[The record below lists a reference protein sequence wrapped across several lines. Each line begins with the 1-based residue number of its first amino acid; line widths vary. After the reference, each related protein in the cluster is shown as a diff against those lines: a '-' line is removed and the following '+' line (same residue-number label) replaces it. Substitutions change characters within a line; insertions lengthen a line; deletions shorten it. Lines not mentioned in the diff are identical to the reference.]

1 MQNKITKIQTR
12 LVRLKE
18 QKLKID
24 NDIKRLSEDLKNLE
38 LKKQSEILGKISKNE
53 NALNILLEKN
63 LISKADYVDLTG
75 KEVSTQ
81 PQSNGEHNV

>member
-12 LVRLKE
+12 LAKLKE

-38 LKKQSEILGKISKNE
+38 LKKQSEILDKISKNE
-53 NALNILLEKN
+53 SALNILLEKN
-63 LISKADYVDLTG
+63 LISKEDYVDLTG

-81 PQSNGEHNV
+81 PQRNGEHNV